1 MQYAPPLMCSTFQ
14 FTVLG
19 LILEHTSTRLTQI
32 MCSAAK
38 VERQGLIKGSDNGDG
53 GSEGGDGDDDDDGTN
68 AALSSMR

>member
-1 MQYAPPLMCSTFQ
+1 MTPPLMCSTFQ

-32 MCSAAK
+32 MCSAAAK
-38 VERQGLIKGSDNGDG
+38 VETTVKRLIKGSDNGDG

-68 AALSSMR
+68 AQH

>member
-1 MQYAPPLMCSTFQ
+1 MTPPLMCSTFQ

-38 VERQGLIKGSDNGDG
+38 VETTKAYQRGSDNGDG

>member
-1 MQYAPPLMCSTFQ
+1 
-14 FTVLG
+14 
-19 LILEHTSTRLTQI
+19 